1 MLILTNHDVSNI
13 LLNLSSEQVRQ
24 LLNSLG
30 KTLSLY
36 SKEQL
41 SNEPKCLHQP
51 HRSNIVTKHNDT
63 TLVMPSSDTTN
74 TGVKI
79 VTLPHNGSATGA
91 NLVIEPTGAVV
102 GMLNA
107 AEVTAFRTALTIMTL
122 FARVTHIHKKNII
135 CFGSGRQVE
144 WHIRLALL
152 LAPTEVQNI
161 VILNRGQSRLD
172 QLEKDAIASLRTRY
186 PQVDFRLVSRE
197 ATPDFDA
204 LVQLNLSLADVVFC
218 CTPSTEPLFPFRDLA
233 SSPKPRFIS
242 AIGSYKPHM
251 QEIDTETLLS
261 GGKIFVDS
269 KDACLQESGELITAN
284 VKPDQLAEIGE
295 FLASDGSPGIPSTGN
310 IVFKCVGMGIM
321 DLVISRGLLDIADEA
336 AIGQTVARF

>member
-30 KTLSLY
+30 ETLSVY

-41 SNEPKCLHQP
+41 SDDPKCLHQP
-51 HRSNIVTKHNDT
+51 HRSSIVTKHNDT
-63 TLVMPSSDTTN
+63 TLVMPSSDTTS

-91 NLVIEPTGAVV
+91 ILVIEPTGQVM

-122 FARVTHIHKKNII
+122 FVRVTHIRKENII
-135 CFGSGRQVE
+135 R
-144 WHIRLALL
+144 
-152 LAPTEVQNI
+152 NI
-161 VILNRGQSRLD
+161 TIFNRGRSRLD
-172 QLEKDAIASLRTRY
+172 QLEKDAISSLRTRY
-186 PQVDFRLVSRE
+186 PQVNFRLVSRE
-197 ATPDFDA
+197 ATPDFDT
-204 LVQLNLSLADVVFC
+204 LVQLSLSLADVVFC
-218 CTPSTEPLFPFRDLA
+218 CTPSTEPLCPFRDLA
-233 SSPKPRFIS
+233 STSKPRFIS

-251 QEIDTETLLS
+251 HEIDTETLLS
-261 GGKIFVDS
+261 GGQIFVDS

-284 VKPDQLAEIGE
+284 VKPDQLAEIGQ
-295 FLASDGSPGIPSTGN
+295 FLASDDSPGIPSTGN
-310 IVFKCVGMGIM
+310 IIFKCVGMGIM
-321 DLVISRGLLDIADEA
+321 DLVISRGLLDIADKA
-336 AIGQTVARF
+336 AIGQTMAKF